1 MTRTFNWKMV
11 FSTQGALLEL
21 ESLFLLFPTVVALI
35 CRESDAFAFGFSTA
49 FTFLCGLILLRIG
62 RHAPRRVS
70 EREGYVIVA
79 LVWVIFSL
87 FGMMP
92 FYLSGAIPSFTD
104 AFFETMSGFTTTGA
118 TILTDIESMSHATL
132 FWRSLMQWLGGM
144 GIIVLTVAILPMFG
158 LGGMQLYSAEATGI
172 SYEKLSPRITDTAK
186 HLWVTYTLLTAVE
199 AALLMVFGMGE
210 FDSVC
215 HAFSTI
221 ATGGFST
228 RNLSI
233 AAYTSPAIHYTIA
246 GFTLLSGINFM
257 LIIMLFRGKPKRLLQ
272 DEETHWYVA
281 AVGILT
287 LILSIGLFLQDHTTV
302 GAGFQSETA
311 KAVTGWWPTLQAA
324 EQSFR
329 YAFFEVVCTMTSC
342 GFSLGNYMEWKPVQ
356 WCLIFFLMF
365 TGGCA
370 GSTAGG
376 IKWVRIVIFMKNAI
390 TELRQRVHPYAIF
403 SVTISGKPLERSA
416 IQNVMAFLFFYI
428 VFVVIGTIAFCAL
441 GVNFTESVGAA
452 AAAIGNIGPALGEY
466 GPAGTYA
473 AFPTVGKWI
482 YAVLMLVGRLEL
494 FTVLLLFS
502 PTLWRK

>member
-11 FSTQGALLEL
+11 FKAQGALLGI
-21 ESLFLLFPTVVALI
+21 ESLFLLLPTAVALW
-35 CRESDAFAFGFSTA
+35 CHESDAFAFGLSTVL
-49 FTFLCGLILLRIG
+49 TWLCGLIFLRIG
-62 RHAPRRVS
+62 KHAPRRVG

-92 FYLSGAIPSFTD
+92 FYLSGAIPEFTD

-186 HLWVTYTLLTAVE
+186 RLWATYTFLTVVE
-199 AALLMVFGMGE
+199 AALLVVFGMGE
-210 FDSVC
+210 FDAIC

-233 AAYTSPAIHYTIA
+233 AAYTNPAIHYTIA
-246 GFTLLSGINFM
+246 GFTLLAGINFT
-257 LIIMLFRGKPKRLLQ
+257 LIILAFRRKPQRLLK
-272 DEETHWYVA
+272 DEETHWYLA
-281 AVGILT
+281 AVGIATAILT
-287 LILSIGLFLQDHTTV
+287 AGLFLQDHTTV
-302 GAGFQSETA
+302 GAGFQSDTA
-311 KAVTGWWPTLQAA
+311 QAVSGWLPTLRAA

-342 GFSLGNYMEWKPVQ
+342 GFALGDYMEWKPVL

-376 IKWVRIVIFMKNAI
+376 VKWVRIIVFMKNAI
-390 TELRQRVHPYAIF
+390 TELRQRVHPYAVF
-403 SVTISGKPLERSA
+403 SVNISGKPLERSA

-428 VFVVIGTIAFCAL
+428 AFVLVGMIAFCAL
-441 GVNFTESVGAA
+441 GVDFTESLGAA
-452 AAAIGNIGPALGEY
+452 ASAIGNIGPALGEY
-466 GPAGTYA
+466 GPAGNYS
-473 AFPTVGKWI
+473 AFPLVGKWI

>member
-1 MTRTFNWKMV
+1 MTHTFNWKMV
-11 FSTQGALLEL
+11 FKTQGALLII
-21 ESLFLLFPTVVALI
+21 ESAFLLLPTLVAYLY
-35 CRESDAFAFGFSTA
+35 RESDAFAFSFSTVI
-49 FTFLCGLILLRIG
+49 TFLCGLISLRVG
-62 RHAPRRVS
+62 RNASRRVG

-118 TILTDIESMSHATL
+118 TILNDIEAMSHGTL

-172 SYEKLSPRITDTAK
+172 SYEKLSPRIADTAK
-186 HLWVTYTLLTAVE
+186 RLWATYTVITALE
-199 AALLMVFGMGE
+199 AGLLMLFGME
-210 FDSVC
+210 KFDAVC

-228 RNLSI
+228 KNLSI
-233 AAYTSPAIHYTIA
+233 AAYASPAIHYTIA
-246 GFTLLSGINFM
+246 AFTLLSGINFT
-257 LIIMLFRGKPKRLLQ
+257 LIILLFRGKPKRLLK
-272 DEETHWYVA
+272 DEESHWYLSA
-281 AVGILT
+281 IAIATAVLT
-287 LILSIGLFLQDHTTV
+287 AGLFLQNYTTV
-302 GAGFQSETA
+302 GAGFQSDTA
-311 KAVTGWWPTLQAA
+311 TAVTGWLPTFKAV

-329 YAFFEVVCTMTSC
+329 YAFFEVVCTVTSC
-342 GFSLGNYMEWKPVQ
+342 GFALGDYMQWKPVL
-356 WCLIFFLMF
+356 WCIIFFLMF

-376 IKWVRIVIFMKNAI
+376 IKWIRNIVFMKNAI
-390 TELRQRVHPYAIF
+390 AELRQRVHPYAVFTVRINN
-403 SVTISGKPLERSA
+403 KPLDRTGL
-416 IQNVMAFLFFYI
+416 QNVMAFFFFYI
-428 VFVVIGTIAFCAL
+428 LFIFLGTISFLAL
-441 GVNFTESVGAA
+441 GVGFHESIGAA
-452 AAAIGNIGPALGEY
+452 AAAIGNIGPALGDF

-473 AFPTVGKWI
+473 AFPMIGKWI
-482 YAVLMLVGRLEL
+482 YAFLMLVGRLEL

>member
-21 ESLFLLFPTVVALI
+21 ESLFLLFPTAVALI
-35 CRESDAFAFGFSTA
+35 CRESDAFAFGFSTV
-49 FTFLCGLILLRIG
+49 FTFLCGLIFLRIG

-118 TILTDIESMSHATL
+118 TILTDIESMSHAAL

-186 HLWVTYTLLTAVE
+186 HLWATYTLLTAIE
-199 AALLMVFGMGE
+199 AALLMIFGMGE
-210 FDSVC
+210 FDAIC

-246 GFTLLSGINFM
+246 GFTLLAGINFT
-257 LIIMLFRGKPKRLLQ
+257 LIILLFRGKPKRLLQ
-272 DEETHWYVA
+272 DEESHWYLA
-281 AVGILT
+281 AVAILT
-287 LILSIGLFLQDHTTV
+287 LILSVGLFLQDYTTV
-302 GAGFQSETA
+302 GAGFQSDTA
-311 KAVTGWWPTLQAA
+311 KAVTGWLPTLKAA

-428 VFVVIGTIAFCAL
+428 VFVVVGTIAFCAL

-452 AAAIGNIGPALGEY
+452 ASAIGNIGPALGEY

-473 AFPTVGKWI
+473 AFPMVGKWI